1 MDGGGSGRSVEPAT
15 VGGGSD
21 DVEVDDGGDGSGGA
35 MGRGDGGDVVIG
47 DDVEDGGRGGS
58 GGRGDGGAAVDG
70 RRRGGASVGN
80 DDGRVIISVPRNSLH
95 KVLIQIDICSLSIK
109 FHCQLQRTEIH
120 LENALT
126 IKSRL

>member
-1 MDGGGSGRSVEPAT
+1 MDGGGSGRSVEAAT

-47 DDVEDGGRGGS
+47 DDVEDGERGGSGGS

-95 KVLIQIDICSLSIK
+95 KVLIQIYICSLSIK
-109 FHCQLQRTEIH
+109 FHCQLQRGRKYIW
-120 LENALT
+120 
-126 IKSRL
+126 KMRLP

>member
-1 MDGGGSGRSVEPAT
+1 MDGGGSGRSVEAAT

-47 DDVEDGGRGGS
+47 DMEDGGRGGS

-95 KVLIQIDICSLSIK
+95 KVLIQIYICSLSIK

>member
-47 DDVEDGGRGGS
+47 DMEDGGRGGS

>member
-1 MDGGGSGRSVEPAT
+1 MDGGGSGRSVEAAT

-35 MGRGDGGDVVIG
+35 MGRGGGDVVIG
-47 DDVEDGGRGGS
+47 DMEDGGRGGS